1 MSELDKLDLNAIS
14 YEWLDKTNDPK
25 LLRKAIRLLKEDGG
39 YFPDL
44 EKAIDEKLQ
53 TLDLKYKK
61 HKEAENITQ
70 EDIEKCKQEMLKFEE
85 EYNKKDQILI
95 DNRDNKDKRN

>member
-1 MSELDKLDLNAIS
+1 MLK
-14 YEWLDKTNDPK
+14 
-25 LLRKAIRLLKEDGG
+25 KALRLLKEDGS

-44 EKAIDEKLQ
+44 EKSIDEKLQ

-61 HKEAENITQ
+61 HKEAENVSQ

-85 EYNKKDQILI
+85 EFNKKDQILI
-95 DNRDNKDKRN
+95 DNKDNKDKRNYEI